1 MHTYMFNNTV
11 LAALETVILGK
22 NVNQCSVTIMF
33 VTIHLSTGQVEY
45 SWVSGIWT
53 SGRALRHN
61 QMGDELSELI

>member
-1 MHTYMFNNTV
+1 VMHTYMFNNTV

-45 SWVSGIWT
+45 S
-53 SGRALRHN
+53 
-61 QMGDELSELI
+61 